1 MARMIGDEC
10 ITCGA
15 CETTCPMD
23 AISMGEIHFE
33 VDEELCIDCGV
44 CEIGCPAHDISEKE

>member
-1 MARMIGDEC
+1 MARFITDAC

-23 AISMGEIHFE
+23 AISMGAEHFE
-33 VDEELCIDCGV
+33 VDAAECIDCGV
-44 CEIGCPAHDISEKE
+44 CEAGCPAGAIQEA